1 MCLVSLLE
9 SRNHQKLSHEAC
21 IAWIQSWTGWE
32 SLQWSWPHNLF
43 LGSTLLMDNW
53 SPLEE
58 SPYVFLTHTHTHT
71 HTNFLSVY
79 VRDLRSVED
88 GPPPRAK
95 RNLFSNSFLD
105 HTWILKLCQVPSL
118 LGSSFSPPRPH
129 PTHIDPPNWPFG
141 VSGQVFPS
149 AHQFTFT
156 SISHKGF
163 YCTRKWIYPPWD
175 QGSKVAP
182 MQRASPLVV
191 KFGNL

>member
-1 MCLVSLLE
+1 MDS
-9 SRNHQKLSHEAC
+9 KLNRMGIFTVVMTSQF
-21 IAWIQSWTGWE
+21 IFRIYSFNGQ
-32 SLQWSWPHNLF
+32 LI
-43 LGSTLLMDNW
+43 
-53 SPLEE
+53 SPRRIPLC
-58 SPYVFLTHTHTHT
+58 FFNTHTHTHT